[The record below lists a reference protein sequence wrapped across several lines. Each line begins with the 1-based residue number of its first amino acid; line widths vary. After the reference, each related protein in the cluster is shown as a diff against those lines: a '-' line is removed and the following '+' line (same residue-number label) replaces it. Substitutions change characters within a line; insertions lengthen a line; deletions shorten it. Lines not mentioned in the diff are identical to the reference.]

1 MDGPRGPSGMTLARI
16 TRNLFAG
23 GALFAGLLASSGA
36 QMVSIK
42 GNTVNMRAEPTL
54 AGDVQYQL
62 GRGYPLKVVERKGD
76 WLRVV
81 DFENDAGWVAKRFTS
96 RTPHAIVAA
105 PVANLR
111 SGPGMNHR
119 VVHRAEYGDV
129 FRILEKRKSWMRVQ
143 GDDDA
148 IGWIA
153 RRLLWG
159 S

>member
-1 MDGPRGPSGMTLARI
+1 MTLARI

-23 GALFAGLLASSGA
+23 GTLLAGLLATAGA

-42 GNTVNMRAEPTL
+42 GDTVNMRAAP
-54 AGDVQYQL
+54 AGEVQWQL

-81 DFENDAGWVAKRFTS
+81 DFENDQGWVSRRFTS
-96 RTPHAIVAA
+96 RTPHAIVKSH
-105 PVANLR
+105 VANVR
-111 SGPGMNHR
+111 SGPGTKYR
-119 VVHRAEYGDV
+119 VLRRAEYGDV
-129 FRILEKRKSWMRVQ
+129 FRVLEKRKSWMRVQ
-143 GDDDA
+143 DEGA
-148 IGWIA
+148 RTGWIA

>member
-1 MDGPRGPSGMTLARI
+1 MTLVRI

-23 GALFAGLLASSGA
+23 GALFVGMLASAGA

-42 GNTVNMRAEPTL
+42 GDTVNMRAAP
-54 AGDVQYQL
+54 AGEVQWQL

-81 DFENDAGWVAKRFTS
+81 DFENDGGWVAKRLTS
-96 RTPHAIVAA
+96 RTPHAIVKT

-111 SGPGMNHR
+111 SGPGTRYR

-129 FRILEKRKSWMRVQ
+129 FRVLEKRKSWMRVQ
-143 GDDDA
+143 DEDA
-148 IGWIA
+148 RTGWIA

>member
-1 MDGPRGPSGMTLARI
+1 MTLVRI

-23 GALFAGLLASSGA
+23 GALLAGLVAAAGA
-36 QMVSIK
+36 QIVSIK
-42 GNTVNMRAEPTL
+42 GDTVNMRSAP
-54 AGDVQYQL
+54 AGEVQWQL

-81 DFENDAGWVAKRFTS
+81 DFENDQGWVAQRFTS
-96 RTPHAIVAA
+96 RAPHAIVKA

-111 SGPGMNHR
+111 SGPGTKHR
-119 VVHRAEYGDV
+119 IVHRAEYGDV
-129 FRILEKRKSWMRVQ
+129 FRVLEKRKSWLRVQ
-143 GDDDA
+143 DEGNRT
-148 IGWIA
+148 GWVA